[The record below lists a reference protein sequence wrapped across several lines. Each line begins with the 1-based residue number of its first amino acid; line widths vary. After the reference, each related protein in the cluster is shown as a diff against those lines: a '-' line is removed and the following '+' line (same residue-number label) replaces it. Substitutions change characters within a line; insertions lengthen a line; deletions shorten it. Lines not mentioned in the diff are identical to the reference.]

1 MKYFIVTKVVAK
13 NGIFSE
19 NKGSPLILILIFC
32 KKLPKVAHIAWN
44 KMRILTKVL
53 ILNKVPT

>member
-1 MKYFIVTKVVAK
+1 MKYFIVTKDVAK

-19 NKGSPLILILIFC
+19 NKDSPLISIFNFC
-32 KKLPKVAHIAWN
+32 KKLPKAANIAWN
-44 KMRILTKVL
+44 KMKILTKIL

>member
-1 MKYFIVTKVVAK
+1 MKYFIVTKVVTK

-19 NKGSPLILILIFC
+19 NKDSPLISILIFC
-32 KKLPKVAHIAWN
+32 KKLPKAAHIAWN
-44 KMRILTKVL
+44 KMKILTKIL

>member
-1 MKYFIVTKVVAK
+1 MMKYFIVTKVVAK

-19 NKGSPLILILIFC
+19 NKDSPLILIFC

-44 KMRILTKVL
+44 KMKILTKIL

>member
-1 MKYFIVTKVVAK
+1 MKYFIVAK
-13 NGIFSE
+13 DEAENGIFSE
-19 NKGSPLILILIFC
+19 NKNSSFIFIFTFC

-44 KMRILTKVL
+44 EMKNLIKNL

>member
-19 NKGSPLILILIFC
+19 NKDSPLIFIFC

-44 KMRILTKVL
+44 KMKILTKIL